1 MTKNVMQEHHQ
12 TFEEIKQTSRHGAEY
27 WMARR
32 LSKILGYSEFR
43 NFLPV
48 IEKAKK
54 ACKNSG
60 QAISDHFVEMHE
72 MVDIGSGAQREMES
86 YALSR
91 YACYLISQNG
101 DPRKEPIAFA
111 QSYFA
116 IQTRKQELSEDRMRL
131 QVGARHAVPLPQ
143 NI

>member
-1 MTKNVMQEHHQ
+1 MTKNRMQEHQ

-27 WMARR
+27 WMARN

-60 QAISDHFVEMHE
+60 QTISDHFVEMHE
-72 MVDIGSGAQREMES
+72 MVDIGSGVKVRQTIHEPGETATCEQFLPVQREGGRDVSRERKIDRLNQQVEGDME
-86 YALSR
+86 
-91 YACYLISQNG
+91 
-101 DPRKEPIAFA
+101 
-111 QSYFA
+111 
-116 IQTRKQELSEDRMRL
+116 
-131 QVGARHAVPLPQ
+131 
-143 NI
+143 